1 MAEFFDITNWEEKP
15 WYQTGGTRSKV
26 IVENPVNHR
35 DYYFKTSLKR
45 EQKDYQYEF
54 WSEIIASEIGS
65 MFGFDMLKYDI
76 AYKGDEIGCLSE
88 SMVTEG
94 ENKLTE
100 GISYLTGFDS
110 TYNPKHKDSKKQY
123 SFQLIKNTLAFYKQ
137 DKFIENII
145 QIIIFDSIIGNGD
158 RHQENW
164 GIITE
169 YNEVIKSIEELA
181 KKEKKS
187 FIERLIYSL
196 LKIISEIKG
205 NSISEAVKDLQLIL
219 SFTGQFSPIYDSG
232 SSLGREMGNDKIVQL
247 NKDSM
252 MMDAYIR
259 RGDSEIH
266 WEGEKVNHFELINR
280 INIEYPDIVR
290 KIITQVKEQFDP
302 TRIHDIVENIDSK
315 LPESLTIN
323 KLPSNRKEFVIKL
336 ITLRVEKLMN
346 IIQ

>member
-1 MAEFFDITNWEEKP
+1 MAEFFEISNWEEKP

-65 MFGFDMLKYDI
+65 VFGFNMLKYDI

-88 SMVTEG
+88 SMITEG
-94 ENKLTE
+94 KNKLTE
-100 GISYLTGFDS
+100 GVSYLTGFDS
-110 TYNPKHKDSKKQY
+110 NYNPKHKDSKKQY

-137 DKFIENII
+137 EKFIENII

-169 YNEVIKSIEELA
+169 YNEVIKSIEEIA

-187 FIERLIYSL
+187 FIERQIYSL
-196 LKIISEIKG
+196 LKIISG
-205 NSISEAVKDLQLIL
+205 NNISEAVKDLQLIL

-232 SSLGREMGNDKIVQL
+232 SSLGREMGNDKIEQL

-252 MMDAYIR
+252 MIEAYIR

-266 WEGEKVNHFELINR
+266 WEGEKVNHFELIKR
-280 INIEYPDIVR
+280 IKNEYPDNVR
-290 KIITQVKEQFDP
+290 KIITQVKDKFNAVAIRE
-302 TRIHDIVENIDSK
+302 IVENVDIK
-315 LPESLTIN
+315 LPEPLTIN
-323 KLPSNRKEFVIKL
+323 KLPANRKEFVIKL
-336 ITLRVEKLMN
+336 ITLRIEKLMS

>member
-1 MAEFFDITNWEEKP
+1 MAEFFDISNWEEKP

-26 IVENPVNHR
+26 IVENPINHR

-65 MFGFDMLKYDI
+65 VLGFNMLRYDI

-88 SMVTEG
+88 SMITEG
-94 ENKLTE
+94 KNKLTE
-100 GISYLTGFDS
+100 GVSYLTGFDS
-110 TYNPKHKDSKKQY
+110 NYNPKHKDSKKQY

-164 GIITE
+164 GIITD
-169 YNEVIKSIEELA
+169 YNEVIKSIEVIT
-181 KKEKKS
+181 KKDKKN
-187 FIERLIYSL
+187 FLERQIYWL
-196 LKIISEIKG
+196 LKRLSG
-205 NSISEAVKDLQLIL
+205 NNISEAVKELQLIL

-247 NKDSM
+247 NKDTM
-252 MMDAYIR
+252 MMEAYIR

-266 WEGEKVNHFELINR
+266 WEGEKVNHFELIKR
-280 INIEYPDIVR
+280 IKNEYPDIVR
-290 KIITQVKEQFDP
+290 KIITQVKDKFNAFAIRDM
-302 TRIHDIVENIDSK
+302 VENVDIK
-315 LPESLTIN
+315 LPEHLTIN

-336 ITLRVEKLMN
+336 ITLRVEKLMS